1 MKIVKDGIDNLSITL
16 IPQNLSRTI
25 LGKKKKGDLVNLE
38 FDHTTKVIVQTVERI
53 YSEIIGKHR
62 PWRSRKKAYLNS
74 KEWIK
79 VLTVKYLKVIIISFA
94 GVERKFFEKG
104 IRRDRKPVPTYFN

>member
-1 MKIVKDGIDNLSITL
+1 MITL
-16 IPQNLSRTI
+16 EVSAEFNFEEKIMTI
-25 LGKKKKGDLVNLE
+25 KRPNFKKTNNVFNGPIIKFLWLNIFKLWFNWYKSLYTKKI
-38 FDHTTKVIVQTVERI
+38 KI
-53 YSEIIGKHR
+53 
-62 PWRSRKKAYLNS
+62 NS